1 MNKFQICR
9 ISATKFVQQNW
20 DNSVSKHYL
29 CTKDKTMPHPE
40 IAIVDPNTLTSLG
53 LKNILEDIIPMAT
66 IRIFHSFGELTDDTP
81 DMYAHYFISAQIYFE
96 HTSFFLSRKPKTVV
110 LAGGDNHPQLS
121 GVPKLN
127 IYQDEASLIKDIH
140 QLRQYGHQARRQA
153 AGKSA
158 REKVEHELSARE
170 IEVLILITK
179 GLINKEIAD
188 KLNISLTTVISHRKN
203 ITEKLGIKSV
213 SGLTVYAVMN
223 GYIEADRI

>member
-1 MNKFQICR
+1 M
-9 ISATKFVQQNW
+9 
-20 DNSVSKHYL
+20 H
-29 CTKDKTMPHPE
+29 HPE
-40 IAIVDPNTLTSLG
+40 IAIVDPNTLTCLG
-53 LKNILEDIIPMAT
+53 LQAILKEMIPMAT
-66 IRIFHSFGELTDDTP
+66 IRVFHSFGELTDDTP

-96 HTSFFLSRKPKTVV
+96 HTSFFLPRKPKTIV
-110 LAGGDNHPQLS
+110 LAGGENQPQLS

-140 QLRQYGHQARRQA
+140 QLRQYGHQVRQR
-153 AGKSA
+153 AGLLAGHPMQS
-158 REKVEHELSARE
+158 EKIGHELSARE
-170 IEVLILITK
+170 IEVLVLITK